1 MSDLRRV
8 TADELPGA
16 DRERLAQVR
25 AAAAAGMVA
34 AAGAGQ
40 VSDKREEA
48 NRET

>member
-1 MSDLRRV
+1 MSDVRRV
-8 TADELPGA
+8 TADELPRA
-16 DRERLAQVR
+16 DRERLARVR
-25 AAAAAGMVA
+25 AAAAAAMVA